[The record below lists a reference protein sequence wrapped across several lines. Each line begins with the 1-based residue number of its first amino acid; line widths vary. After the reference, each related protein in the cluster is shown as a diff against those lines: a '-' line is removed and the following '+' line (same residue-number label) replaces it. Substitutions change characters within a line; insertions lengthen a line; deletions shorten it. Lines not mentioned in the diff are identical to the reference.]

1 MDDMIK
7 IVGAAFLTAITSTIL
22 KSTKPELSFAVTITG
37 IIIILLFILDMVK
50 GSMSVL
56 SEIVA
61 LTGIKNGVVQILLKI
76 VGIGYL
82 TEFSVGV
89 LQDFNAATLAD
100 KVSLAGKITVILM
113 SLPIISGLLTLFK
126 QFLSL
131 L

>member
-37 IIIILLFILDMVK
+37 IIIILLFILDMVR

-61 LTGIKNGVVQILLKI
+61 LTGMKNGVVQILLKI

-89 LQDFNAATLAD
+89 LQDFNAASIAD

-113 SLPIISGLLTLFK
+113 SLPIINGLLTLFK

>member
-22 KSTKPELSFAVTITG
+22 KSTKPELSFAVTVTG
-37 IIIILLFILDMVK
+37 IIIILLFILDMVR

-61 LTGIKNGVVQILLKI
+61 LTGMKNGVVQILLKI

-113 SLPIISGLLTLFK
+113 SLPIINGLLTLFK

>member
-37 IIIILLFILDMVK
+37 IIIILLFILDMVR

-61 LTGIKNGVVQILLKI
+61 LTGMKNGVVQILLKI

>member
-1 MDDMIK
+1 
-7 IVGAAFLTAITSTIL
+7 
-22 KSTKPELSFAVTITG
+22 
-37 IIIILLFILDMVK
+37 
-50 GSMSVL
+50 MSVL

-89 LQDFNAATLAD
+89 LQDFNAATLSD
-100 KVSLAGKITVILM
+100 KVSLAGKITVNLM

>member
-37 IIIILLFILDMVK
+37 IIIILLFILDIVR

-61 LTGIKNGVVQILLKI
+61 LTGMKNGVVQILLKI

>member
-61 LTGIKNGVVQILLKI
+61 LTGMKNGVVQILLKI

>member
-22 KSTKPELSFAVTITG
+22 KSTKPELSFAVTIKG
-37 IIIILLFILDMVK
+37 IIIILLFILDMVR

-61 LTGIKNGVVQILLKI
+61 LTGMKNGVVQILLKI

-113 SLPIISGLLTLFK
+113 SLPIINGLLTLFK

>member
-37 IIIILLFILDMVK
+37 IIIILLFILDMVR

-61 LTGIKNGVVQILLKI
+61 LTGMKNGVVQILLKI

-113 SLPIISGLLTLFK
+113 SLPIINGLLTLFK

>member
-1 MDDMIK
+1 
-7 IVGAAFLTAITSTIL
+7 
-22 KSTKPELSFAVTITG
+22 
-37 IIIILLFILDMVK
+37 
-50 GSMSVL
+50 MSVL

-61 LTGIKNGVVQILLKI
+61 LTGMKNGVVQILLKI

-113 SLPIISGLLTLFK
+113 SLPIINGLLTLFK

>member
-61 LTGIKNGVVQILLKI
+61 LTGMKNGVVQILLKI

-113 SLPIISGLLTLFK
+113 SLPIINGLLTLFK

>member
-22 KSTKPELSFAVTITG
+22 KSTKPELSFAVTVTG
-37 IIIILLFILDMVK
+37 IIIILLFILDMVR

-61 LTGIKNGVVQILLKI
+61 LTGMKNGVVQILLKI

-89 LQDFNAATLAD
+89 LQDFNAASIAD

-113 SLPIISGLLTLFK
+113 SLPIINGLLTLFK

>member
-61 LTGIKNGVVQILLKI
+61 LTGMKNGVVQILLKI

-89 LQDFNAATLAD
+89 LQDFNVATLAD